1 MKKSARQ
8 LEFISRINR
17 NGKGVKKVDIDYEFY
32 LTERNEV
39 FDLYQLSLT
48 EKTYI
53 AIGFNS
59 FVVKIKDKL
68 TKN

>member
-1 MKKSARQ
+1 MKKSAKE
-8 LEFISRINR
+8 LVFISRINR
-17 NGKGVKKVDIDYEFY
+17 NGKGVKEVDLDYEFY
-32 LTERNEV
+32 LIQRNEM

-48 EKTYI
+48 EKTFI